1 MIKISRNLS
10 KLKKEKEAIKDRKVR
25 GIKNLFE
32 QWEEDCY
39 KAVRVWLFIATIK
52 SNMKIMVIEIN

>member
-10 KLKKEKEAIKDRKVR
+10 KLKKEKEAIKDRKAR

-32 QWEEDCY
+32 
-39 KAVRVWLFIATIK
+39 L
-52 SNMKIMVIEIN
+52 

>member
-10 KLKKEKEAIKDRKVR
+10 KLKKEKEAIKDRKTR

-39 KAVRVWLFIATIK
+39 KTVRVGIFIATVK

>member
-10 KLKKEKEAIKDRKVR
+10 KLKKEKEAIKDREVR

-32 QWEEDCY
+32 Q
-39 KAVRVWLFIATIK
+39 
-52 SNMKIMVIEIN
+52 

>member
-32 QWEEDCY
+32 Q
-39 KAVRVWLFIATIK
+39 
-52 SNMKIMVIEIN
+52 